1 MLEIAFVQLVLH
13 NVKFELQ
20 FEKFVLHYVKLLFKL
35 DALD

>member
-13 NVKFELQ
+13 KIKFELQ
-20 FEKFVLHYVKLLFKL
+20 FEKLVLHNVKLLFKL